1 MRSDRNLQECQGPF
15 LKKSFPDI
23 DYALQGYN
31 VLKGYPQAIGHDPGL
46 THPIFYADYS
56 QERQTSDCRY
66 SLPSGIYAAPDV
78 SCITSFKSEEITTS
92 YQFSKS
98 LSAQANVQ
106 GGGWGV
112 SFSAS
117 AGYKEATSEMSTGQ
131 SVYVMSIASCKYYS
145 TNIDLTAPPPFEAGF
160 LRWSEKLVEAS
171 DEEVIDFINY
181 YGTHY
186 LKEVTFGAKYI
197 YQHKMSSSSYKTL
210 SSSEFSVSVQASY
223 SGLFSVGGG
232 FGLDSSQSQ
241 AASRFSKN
249 VETTTIAV
257 GAPPPSNGDAMT
269 WASTVKDTPVPVYY
283 SMASIEE
290 LFTPRFMFHVSF
302 DYNKVREKLENAR
315 ESGKYCST
323 LRNEGLVDSCED
335 FSAGFELEETRLH
348 NHYQSRNIDFMTCV
362 DDCLKEKRCVA
373 ITIPQNTNN
382 CYFYTGNNA
391 GVTSKE
397 EAQGWK
403 SVIFQHKIQS
413 ANINF
418 ALQASHIPSGE
429 RGTSS
434 SQTNSTACEE
444 SCFEDPKC
452 DAYEYCNREGRG
464 SWCKTTT
471 YNCNLFS
478 MNDIKIVESEH
489 SSFVKFI
496 VREEGQ
502 K

>member
-1 MRSDRNLQECQGPF
+1 M
-15 LKKSFPDI
+15 
-23 DYALQGYN
+23 
-31 VLKGYPQAIGHDPGL
+31 KGYPQAIGHDPGL

-66 SLPSGIYAAPDV
+66 SLPSGIYAVPDV

-106 GGGWGV
+106 GSGWGV

-131 SVYVMSIASCKYYS
+131 SVYVMSTASCKYYS
-145 TNIDLTAPPPFEAGF
+145 TNIELTAPPPFESGF
-160 LRWSEKLVEAS
+160 LRWSEKLIEAS
-171 DEEVIDFINY
+171 DEEVIEFINYYGSHY

-197 YQHKMSSSSYKTL
+197 FQHKMSSSSYKTL

-241 AASRFSKN
+241 AASRFSKS

-283 SMASIEE
+283 SMGSIVE
-290 LFTPRFMFHVSF
+290 LFSPRFMSHVSF
-302 DYNKVREKLENAR
+302 DYNKVREKLEDAR
-315 ESGKYCST
+315 KSGKYCSF
-323 LRNEGLVDSCED
+323 LRNQGLVDSCED
-335 FSAGFELEETRLH
+335 FSAGFELGR
-348 NHYQSRNIDFMTCV
+348 NSAVQSLPGKTHRFHSLCM

-373 ITIPQNTNN
+373 ITMPQNSNF
-382 CYFYTGNNA
+382 CYFYSGNF
-391 GVTSKE
+391 VQ
-397 EAQGWK
+397 AQEDNDWK

-413 ANINF
+413 ADID
-418 ALQASHIPSGE
+418 LTLKASHIPQGE
-429 RGTSS
+429 RDTSS
-434 SQTNSTACEE
+434 SARQTPQPVSSPASKIHSATRMNTATRT
-444 SCFEDPKC
+444 
-452 DAYEYCNREGRG
+452 AVIG
-464 SWCKTTT
+464 
-471 YNCNLFS
+471 
-478 MNDIKIVESEH
+478 
-489 SSFVKFI
+489 
-496 VREEGQ
+496 
-502 K
+502 